1 MGYPTLGLMSC
12 NSRVKFG
19 SSKINSQNL
28 MFVDQFGRA
37 FPTKLYLFEPFKGG
51 LDLGWESKPWPSA
64 HRVT

>member
-37 FPTKLYLFEPFKGG
+37 FPTKLYLFEPFNIRGALTSAGNRNPG
-51 LDLGWESKPWPSA
+51 LLLIG
-64 HRVT
+64 